1 MILHVLIAMVAG
13 WLQRHQQQ
21 VITYLMAENRVLKGQ
36 LGGRRLRLTDTERR
50 RLAALAHPLGR
61 KRLTA
66 LATLVTPDTLLR
78 WYQHLIAQKFNGS
91 RLRRPLGRP
100 RVAEEIE
107 QMVVRMAEENPA
119 WGYRRIQGALANLGH
134 AIDKITVRN
143 ILRRHRL
150 EPAPQRRKGGMSWS
164 QFLKLHWDVLAA
176 TDFFTVEV
184 ATWHGL
190 VTYYVLVV
198 MELATRRVHIAGIT
212 PHPTAAF
219 MQQCARQLTD
229 PYDGFLSGKR
239 YLIHDRD
246 AKFTQAFDTLLKAS
260 SVEPIVL
267 PPRSPNLNAHCERFV
282 RSIKEEALE
291 QMIMLG
297 GRVLYYGLQQYL
309 AHYHTERN
317 HQGLDNQLIMPERA
331 VGHHTGHMLRRE
343 RLGGLLSYYHREAA

>member
-1 MILHVLIAMVAG
+1 MILHILIAMVAG

-21 VITYLMAENRVLKGQ
+21 VITYFLAENRVLKAQ
-36 LGGRRLRLTDTERR
+36 LGGRRLRLTDTERQ

-61 KRLTA
+61 KRLKE
-66 LATLVTPDTLLR
+66 LATLASPDTLLR
-78 WYQHLIAQKFNGS
+78 WYKRLIAQKFDGS
-91 RLRRPLGRP
+91 TQRRPLGRP

-107 QMVVRMAEENPA
+107 QLVVRMAEENPT

-143 ILRRHRL
+143 ILRRRHL
-150 EPAPQRRKGGMSWS
+150 EPAPQRRKAGMCWG
-164 QFLKLHWDVLAA
+164 QFLKMHWEVLAA

-184 ATWHGL
+184 ATWHRL

-198 MELATRRVHIAGIT
+198 IELATRRVQIAGIT

-229 PYDGFLSGKR
+229 PCDGFLLGKR
-239 YLIHDRD
+239 YLLHDRD
-246 AKFTQAFDTLLKAS
+246 TKFTQAFDVLLAAS
-260 SVEPIVL
+260 GVEPILL

-282 RSIKEEALE
+282 RSIKEEALAR
-291 QMIMLG
+291 MIMLG
-297 GRVLYYGLQQYL
+297 ERALYHAIHQYL

-317 HQGLDNQLIMPERA
+317 HQGLDNQLIEGEEA
-331 VGHHTGHMLRRE
+331 VGCQTGDVMRRE
-343 RLGGLLSYYHREAA
+343 RLGGLLSYYYREAV